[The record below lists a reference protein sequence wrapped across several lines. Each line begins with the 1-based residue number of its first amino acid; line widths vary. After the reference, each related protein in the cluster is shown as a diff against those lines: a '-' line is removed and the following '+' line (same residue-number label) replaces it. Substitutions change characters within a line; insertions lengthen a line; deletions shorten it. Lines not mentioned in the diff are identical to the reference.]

1 MAKGR
6 HFTPYQKG
14 VVKRYYENR
23 ESIATQK
30 LGEIV
35 SELYLCKSAKKIDR
49 LWKSAR
55 TALMNA
61 GANHVEVEKLCVDRS
76 IERLA
81 KLAGDL
87 F

>member
-1 MAKGR
+1 MARGR

-14 VVKRYYENR
+14 VVKRYYEHR
-23 ESIATQK
+23 ESIGAQK

-35 SELYLCKSAKKIDR
+35 SELYVCKSEKKADR

-55 TALMNA
+55 TALTNA
-61 GANHVEVEKLCVDRS
+61 GANKVEVEKLCADRS
-76 IERLA
+76 LERLA

>member
-6 HFTPYQKG
+6 HYSSHQKG
-14 VVKRYYENR
+14 IIKRYYENKD
-23 ESIATQK
+23 SLMTQK

-35 SELYLCKSAKKIDR
+35 SELYLCDSDKKADR

-55 TALMNA
+55 TALLNA
-61 GANHVEVEKLCVDRS
+61 GVVEKRVEIVVANRDL
-76 IERLA
+76 EKLA
-81 KLAGDL
+81 KLVTEI

>member
-6 HFTPYQKG
+6 HYTPHQKG
-14 VVKRYYENR
+14 VIKRYYEHR
-23 ESIATQK
+23 ESIAAQK

-35 SELYLCKSAKKIDR
+35 SELFLCKSEKKADR

-55 TALMNA
+55 TALTNA
-61 GANHVEVEKLCVDRS
+61 GANKVELEKLCKDRS

>member
-23 ESIATQK
+23 ESIAAQK

-35 SELYLCKSAKKIDR
+35 SELFLCKSEKKADR

-55 TALMNA
+55 TALTNA
-61 GANHVEVEKLCVDRS
+61 GANTVELEKLCTDRS

>member
-6 HFTPYQKG
+6 HYSAHQKG
-14 VVKRYYENR
+14 IIKRYYENKD
-23 ESIATQK
+23 ALMTQK

-35 SELYLCKSAKKIDR
+35 SELYLCDSDKKADR

-55 TALMNA
+55 TTLLNA
-61 GANHVEVEKLCVDRS
+61 GVVEKRVEIVVANRDL
-76 IERLA
+76 EKLA
-81 KLAGDL
+81 KLVTEI